1 MLGKISVNIK
11 RNRCQR
17 VEEIFPEINLCVM
30 FQQCMSIF
38 RRACKMSYR
47 VFVLQ
52 TLKKHCLKSL
62 YNAKYADEK
71 NPLNYAFCDAKMHEL
86 NEHLNALNQ
95 IQLGASPRQQMAY
108 AQQMMEDE
116 QQMAQQALWVQQQQ
130 ERASQSEWVQQ
141 QQKLAWVEEQAEW
154 DRAQQQ
160 AWAEQQTQEAVWAE
174 QQAVWD
180 RAQQQTQE
188 AQSQQGSGS
197 ASLPARYTGICVAL

>member
-1 MLGKISVNIK
+1 
-11 RNRCQR
+11 
-17 VEEIFPEINLCVM
+17 
-30 FQQCMSIF
+30 MSIF

-52 TLKKHCLKSL
+52 TFKKHCLKSL

-71 NPLNYAFCDAKMHEL
+71 NPLNYAFCNAKMHEL
-86 NEHLNALNQ
+86 TEYLAALNQ

-108 AQQMMEDE
+108 AQQQMQDQ
-116 QQMAQQALWVQQQQ
+116 QQMAQQAIWVQQQR

-141 QQKLAWVEEQAEW
+141 QQKLAWAEQQAEW

-160 AWAEQQTQEAVWAE
+160 AWAEHQTQEAVWA
-174 QQAVWD
+174 
-180 RAQQQTQE
+180 

-197 ASLPARYTGICVAL
+197 ASTTEQLDFGAAPLPPWKQVWNPGPCITGIV